1 MMLYRVSM
9 EIYAILLLVM
19 MFFSR
24 ERFRVLHGSQC
35 ARYCVV
41 CPRDVVMTVGN
52 EIVEAT
58 MCKRSRYFEYRPFR
72 PLIKHYFDHDPRVRA
87 FFHYRI

>member
-1 MMLYRVSM
+1 M
-9 EIYAILLLVM
+9 
-19 MFFSR
+19 
-24 ERFRVLHGSQC
+24 
-35 ARYCVV
+35 V

-87 FFHYRI
+87 LFHDRI